1 MAGQDLESIWLSH
14 LASNGRAGQ
23 ASRHPI
29 KHRSV
34 PQQSSTW
41 IPMSTVRRLG
51 DPALERSQDWQSGSG
66 GLGTGAAG
74 RWPYLGI
81 RFCSSS
87 QIGVEVPSDPGTIPS
102 RKLPQDT
109 WFGSR
114 SGVPVM
120 SLPQRQ
126 PAELLEIRLM
136 ELPSITLLIS
146 VGCRS
151 LFLELLCHV
160 CP

>member
-1 MAGQDLESIWLSH
+1 
-14 LASNGRAGQ
+14 
-23 ASRHPI
+23 
-29 KHRSV
+29 
-34 PQQSSTW
+34 
-41 IPMSTVRRLG
+41 MSTVRRLG